1 MNDEVVVKI
10 ADLGFARTLKENEV
24 AGTFCGT
31 PLTMAPEVINKEKY
45 SNKADVWSVGCLYF

>member
-1 MNDEVVVKI
+1 MNNEVVVKI

-31 PLTMAPEVINKEKY
+31 PLTMAPEVINK
-45 SNKADVWSVGCLYF
+45 